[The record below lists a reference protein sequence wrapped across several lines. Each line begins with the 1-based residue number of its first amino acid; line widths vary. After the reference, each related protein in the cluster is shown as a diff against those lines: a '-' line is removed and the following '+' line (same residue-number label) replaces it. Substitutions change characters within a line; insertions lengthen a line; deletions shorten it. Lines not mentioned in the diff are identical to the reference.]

1 MIVRKPYAFLIK
13 HFRLIHGLLFAML
26 VFLTIKSVSIYTFF
40 NEYATR
46 HYFTNTNTLVS
57 DYISGLMFIVAIL
70 VMIVC
75 AIVYYLL
82 SVKKKNRGIYLVIG
96 IYALVLFI
104 YFIYI
109 SNVLGGLMD
118 KTLSVESVRA
128 IRDISII
135 MVLPQLVFLFIA
147 LARGL
152 GFNLKQF
159 EFKKDLE
166 DLQIETT
173 DNEEVE
179 LTLGK
184 NNYKYKR
191 FIVKSI
197 RLLGYFV
204 QENKFFVTAV
214 LSVVMLSISI
224 VIYLNIKVYNV
235 KYEMNQNI
243 YANTMWYK
251 VNNAYTTDKDIS
263 GNVIDS
269 EKFYVIVGVTI
280 DNKANKKYDI
290 SRELFRLDIGSKS
303 IAPKFNSD
311 KDFIDFG
318 KIYSPMTIDAGSIEE
333 VNVVFEIDKKN
344 YKEEYIFKISNIEN
358 LNANSAKE
366 QYKDVIIK
374 PKNIDETTEGSN
386 FHLSENVS
394 LTETILKNTKLKVN
408 SYKVSKSFK
417 DSYLYCYKDDC
428 YNKNYIVKPSNSD
441 KNVVIMIET
450 DYEIDSEIRLKK
462 KLANVEDTFE
472 CFGKIKYRYLGVSY
486 EIKAKKINADYTK
499 SNVAYL
505 EVPSEV
511 ADANKIELILSIR
524 GKIVTIVLK

>member
-1 MIVRKPYAFLIK
+1 
-13 HFRLIHGLLFAML
+13 
-26 VFLTIKSVSIYTFF
+26 
-40 NEYATR
+40 
-46 HYFTNTNTLVS
+46 
-57 DYISGLMFIVAIL
+57 
-70 VMIVC
+70 
-75 AIVYYLL
+75 
-82 SVKKKNRGIYLVIG
+82 
-96 IYALVLFI
+96 
-104 YFIYI
+104 
-109 SNVLGGLMD
+109 
-118 KTLSVESVRA
+118 
-128 IRDISII
+128 
-135 MVLPQLVFLFIA
+135 
-147 LARGL
+147 
-152 GFNLKQF
+152 
-159 EFKKDLE
+159 
-166 DLQIETT
+166 
-173 DNEEVE
+173 
-179 LTLGK
+179 
-184 NNYKYKR
+184 
-191 FIVKSI
+191 
-197 RLLGYFV
+197 
-204 QENKFFVTAV
+204 
-214 LSVVMLSISI
+214 
-224 VIYLNIKVYNV
+224 
-235 KYEMNQNI
+235 
-243 YANTMWYK
+243 MWYK

-450 DYEIDSEIRLKK
+450 DYEIDSEISLKK

-505 EVPSEV
+505 EAPSEV